1 MLKTLQ
7 IAILSSI
14 LFFSAVVNAQEIK
27 NGKVIARDL
36 LTHDAPK
43 ASKFYTELFGWKAFT
58 KTNLIEL
65 QKDGLVVASI
75 IEVDA
80 QHHPL
85 WVPLIA
91 HNDFTL
97 AKKKIL
103 NNGGTV
109 LKDVK
114 EKENVGDY
122 LLVRDQEKALFVIT
136 KPLNYTKP
144 SGFIQENEWLW
155 DEVWSHN
162 VEGSAAFYQEV
173 FGYELEKTPSGYVLF
188 KNGDSW
194 LAGLLDNP
202 YEKSQTQWASTIRV
216 HDTKAVSDKAVKLG
230 GKILVNVEQSKEH
243 AAVVILAD
251 PMGAVFI
258 IENYEEKVPR

>member
-1 MLKTLQ
+1 MLNILK
-7 IAILSSI
+7 IAILVSVLFSSGI
-14 LFFSAVVNAQEIK
+14 LNAQEII
-27 NGKVIARDL
+27 NGKIIARDL
-36 LTHDAPK
+36 LTHDAQK
-43 ASKFYTELFGWKAFT
+43 ASKFYTELFGWKAFQ

-65 QKDGLVVASI
+65 KKDGLVVANI
-75 IEVDA
+75 VEVDEK
-80 QHHPL
+80 HHPL
-85 WVPLIA
+85 WVPLIT

-114 EKENVGDY
+114 DKENIGDF
-122 LLVRDQEKALFVIT
+122 LLVQDQEKALFVIV
-136 KPLNYTKP
+136 KP
-144 SGFIQENEWLW
+144 SAYKKPTGFIEENEWLW

-173 FGYELEKTPSGYVLF
+173 FAYELEKTPSGYVLF
-188 KNGDSW
+188 KNGNTW
-194 LAGLLDNP
+194 LAGLLNNP

-216 HDTKAVSDKAVKLG
+216 KDTKAMAEKAVQLG
-230 GKILVNVEQSKEH
+230 GKILVNIEESEAH
-243 AAVVILAD
+243 AAEVILAD

-258 IENYEEKVPR
+258 IEKYEEKVPR